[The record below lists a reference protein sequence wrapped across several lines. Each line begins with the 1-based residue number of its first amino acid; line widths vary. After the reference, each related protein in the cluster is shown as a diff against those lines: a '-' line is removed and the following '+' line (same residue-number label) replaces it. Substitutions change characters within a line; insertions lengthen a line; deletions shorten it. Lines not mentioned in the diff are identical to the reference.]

1 MVEKY
6 KKKPCEIEAVQWNGT
21 NLKEIK
27 EFVGKDLS
35 YDIGDTPINME
46 IHTLE
51 GNMIASYGDYI
62 IKGLRGEFYPC
73 KPDVF
78 EKKYELVEDRAILDD
93 LETDLNEYDK
103 KKENRLNESTKA
115 EFVSQVIEIFE
126 SFLDD
131 RNIVLDNYEKEDDED
146 AANIYGSDY
155 GELQTGLEDL
165 IDRWGIENNK

>member
-6 KKKPCEIEAVQWNGT
+6 KTKPCEIEAVQWNGT

-35 YDIGDTPINME
+35 YDIADTPINME

-78 EKKYELVEDRAILDD
+78 EKKYELVEDHAILDD

-103 KKENRLNESTKA
+103 KKENRLNKSTKA